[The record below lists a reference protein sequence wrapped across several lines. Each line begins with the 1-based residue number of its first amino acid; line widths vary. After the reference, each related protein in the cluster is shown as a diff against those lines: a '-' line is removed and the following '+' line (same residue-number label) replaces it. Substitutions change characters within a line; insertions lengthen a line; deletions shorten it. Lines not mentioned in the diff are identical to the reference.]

1 MQTTLIT
8 DSNHWTRQL
17 KIVRAL
23 KSKHFPK
30 KPRPEPV
37 AEPITEYTDM
47 SALHSASYWN
57 KQGVL

>member
-8 DSNHWTRQL
+8 DSNHWARQL

-30 KPRPEPV
+30 KPRPEPL
-37 AEPITEYTDM
+37 AQINEYTDL
-47 SALHSASYWN
+47 SALHSASYRS
-57 KQGVL
+57 KRGEL